1 MRRRNST
8 FLSELGPGGLSSL
21 ALAFLTAVLGL
32 AVPVLL
38 RLRRVLARTAGDP
51 PALADV
57 VLVLGRELVDD
68 RPTPVYAAR
77 LDRARELL
85 ACGWAPRVLVSGGMT
100 GVATRSEAAAGREHL
115 LARGVPAEAVW
126 IEERSRHTLE
136 NLFNVRE
143 RLRREGLGRILLV
156 SDPLHLE
163 RAATLARGLGLD
175 VRCAP
180 AAAAPP
186 RRGSPGWWR
195 RAVHEAFLLHW
206 YHVGLT
212 FSRVVGRREAL
223 ARVT

>member
-8 FLSELGPGGLSSL
+8 LLSELGSSGMWSL
-21 ALAFLTAVLGL
+21 ALALLTAVGGLGI
-32 AVPVLL
+32 PVLM
-38 RLRRVLARTAGDP
+38 RLRRVLAGTGGDAVAP
-51 PALADV
+51 SDV

-77 LDRARELL
+77 LDHARELL
-85 ACGWAPRVLVSGGMT
+85 GAGWAPRVLVSGGMT

-115 LARGVPAEAVW
+115 LLRGVPAEQVW
-126 IEERSRHTLE
+126 TEERSRHTLE

-143 RLRREGLGRILLV
+143 RLRRERLDRVLLV

-175 VRCAP
+175 VRSSP
-180 AAAAPP
+180 AALAPP
-186 RRGSPGWWR
+186 RRGSPGWWL

-206 YHVGLT
+206 YHVGLAV
-212 FSRVVGRREAL
+212 SRVLGARAAL
-223 ARVT
+223 DRVT